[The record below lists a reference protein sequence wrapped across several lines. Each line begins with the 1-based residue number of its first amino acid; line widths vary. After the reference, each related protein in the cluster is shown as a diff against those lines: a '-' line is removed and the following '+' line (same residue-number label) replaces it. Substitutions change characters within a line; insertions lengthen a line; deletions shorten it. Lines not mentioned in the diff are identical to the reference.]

1 MLLQQ
6 QKQVYSIKS
15 VLEKYPDV
23 NTFNFSVS
31 DDNKDENKIIGY
43 KLKSEKSEILDNIKL
58 NLIDNNNDIIVKKST
73 KNKLFIANGKNS
85 KKKSIDML
93 LSKLN
98 ISKNQV
104 YTVGDSEDDLEMI
117 QKYNGYRME
126 NSTDL
131 VKSEVHNSV
140 KNINELINIISS

>member
-1 MLLQQ
+1 MN
-6 QKQVYSIKS
+6 KEQVYSIKS

-117 QKYNGYRME
+117 KKYNGYRME